1 MMRNMFVARAGWAFF
16 AAMCLWLAGCAAPP
30 DGSFRVLASVSFLAD
45 MAQNVAGE
53 RATVESLIPIGVD
66 PHAYQAA
73 PADVAKVAESD
84 VLILN
89 GLEYEHFIEPLLE
102 NAGGER
108 LVIEAA
114 AGLTPRQMGEHAG
127 ETESG
132 AGHDHEAGDPHMWLD
147 PNLVIRYVE
156 NIRDGLSR
164 ADPEGA
170 EVYQSN
176 AGAYIAQLKELDAFI
191 KAQVETIPAERRLLM
206 TNHESLGYFA
216 ERYGF
221 TVVGAILPGFS
232 SEAGASARE
241 VASVI
246 EAIKTSG
253 APAIFLGEAENAE
266 LANQIAA
273 ETGVKV
279 AGALHLESLT
289 DGDPA
294 PTYIEMM
301 KYNVMQIVEALK

>member
-1 MMRNMFVARAGWAFF
+1 MFVARAGWAFF

-102 NAGGER
+102 NAGGDR

-114 AGLTPRQMGEHAG
+114 AGLTPRQMGEPAG

-246 EAIKTSG
+246 EAVRDFG
-253 APAIFLGEAENAE
+253 APAIFLGEVENAE

-279 AGALHLESLT
+279 VDTLYLESLT
-289 DGDPA
+289 DGGPA
-294 PTYIEMM
+294 PTYIDMM
-301 KYNVMQIVEALK
+301 KHNVTEIVNALK

>member
-102 NAGGER
+102 NAGGDR

-114 AGLTPRQMGEHAG
+114 AGLTPRQMGEPAG

-246 EAIKTSG
+246 EA
-253 APAIFLGEAENAE
+253 
-266 LANQIAA
+266 
-273 ETGVKV
+273 
-279 AGALHLESLT
+279 
-289 DGDPA
+289 
-294 PTYIEMM
+294 
-301 KYNVMQIVEALK
+301 